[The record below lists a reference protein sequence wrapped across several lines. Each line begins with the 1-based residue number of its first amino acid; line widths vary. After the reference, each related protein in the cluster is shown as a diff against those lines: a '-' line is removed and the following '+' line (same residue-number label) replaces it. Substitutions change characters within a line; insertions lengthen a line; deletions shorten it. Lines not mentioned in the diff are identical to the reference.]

1 MTTSTTNLPFS
12 SALAQARSFLF
23 VPGNRPERF
32 EKAVRSGAD
41 AVVLDLEDAVPAA
54 DKAAA
59 RGAVVSAWRALAT
72 LGTPLVV
79 RINAAGQAIGQADLA
94 ALAALVAD
102 ADSVAVML
110 PKAESAAQVQQVQAA
125 LGQVPVLPL
134 IESAAGW
141 QSLPS
146 IAAEPGVLRLVV
158 GHIDF
163 MAETGLQCGED
174 EAELAPLRF
183 AVAMA
188 TRLNALAPA
197 VDGVTVAIQDES
209 RLRSDTQRSLRF
221 GFGAKLCIHP
231 AQVAVVHDA
240 LAPTPEQA
248 DWARRVLA
256 ADAAAGGA
264 AVQVDGRMIDLPVV
278 LQARRLLSR
287 LRTSAPGSIR

>member
-1 MTTSTTNLPFS
+1 MNLPVPSVSS

-41 AVVLDLEDAVPAA
+41 AVVLDLEDAVPPA
-54 DKAAA
+54 DKDAA
-59 RGAVVSAWRALAT
+59 RQAVVSAWPALAA

-79 RINAAGQAIGQADLA
+79 RINAAAQPLGLADLA
-94 ALAALVAD
+94 ALAPLSAAGD
-102 ADSVAVML
+102 TIAVML
-110 PKAESAAQVQQVQAA
+110 PKAESAADVRQVHAVLGAA
-125 LGQVPVLPL
+125 VPVLPL

-141 QSLPS
+141 QALPA
-146 IAAEPGVLRLVV
+146 IAAAPDVLRLVV

-163 MAETGLQCGED
+163 MADTGLQCSED

-197 VDGVTVAIQDES
+197 VDGVTVAFQDEA
-209 RLRSDTQRSLRF
+209 RLRRDTQRALRF

-231 AQVAVVHDA
+231 AQVAGVHEA
-240 LAPTPEQA
+240 LAPTAQEA

-264 AVQVDGRMIDLPVV
+264 AVQVDGRMVDLPVV
-278 LQARRLLSR
+278 LQARRLLAR
-287 LRTSAPGSIR
+287 QR